1 MREGKPVAPGLK
13 AALDFGPLLVFFAA
27 FFLLKDHP
35 VTIAGT
41 EYQGFV
47 LATAVFVP
55 VLVASMAV
63 LWALTGHLAP
73 MQIATLVLVVVFG
86 GLSVWFNDPR
96 FFKMKPTLIY
106 LLFAAALGFG
116 LMRGKPW
123 LALVMEGAVPM
134 RPEGW
139 VVLTRR
145 LVVFFLFLALANEVI
160 WRNFSD
166 AVWVNF
172 KTFGLSAL
180 LMGFFIAQTR
190 LFARYAPVS
199 GERGPGEGAPP
210 EA

>member
-1 MREGKPVAPGLK
+1 MKEAKPVSPGLK
-13 AALDFGPLLVFFAA
+13 AALDYGPLLVFFAA

-35 VTIAGT
+35 VTLAGR

-47 LATAVFVP
+47 LATAIFVP
-55 VLVASMAV
+55 VLVASMAA

-106 LLFAAALGFG
+106 LLFAAALGVG
-116 LMRGKPW
+116 LLRGKPW
-123 LALVMEGAVPM
+123 LQLVMEGAIPM

-139 VVLTRR
+139 VALSKR
-145 LVVFFLFLALANEVI
+145 LIAFFVFLALANEVI

-166 AVWVNF
+166 ATWVNF
-172 KTFGLSAL
+172 KTFGLTVL
-180 LMGFFIAQTR
+180 LMGFFMGQTK
-190 LFARYAPVS
+190 LITRYAPQN
-199 GERGPGEGAPP
+199 AAQKDDPP

>member
-1 MREGKPVAPGLK
+1 MKEAKPVSPGLK
-13 AALDFGPLLVFFAA
+13 AALDFGPLLVFFGA

-35 VTIAGT
+35 VTLAGR

-47 LATAVFVP
+47 LATAIFVP
-55 VLVASMAV
+55 VLVASMAA

-106 LLFAAALGFG
+106 LLFAAALAVG
-116 LMRGKPW
+116 LLRGKPW
-123 LALVMEGAVPM
+123 LQLVMEGAIPM

-139 VVLTRR
+139 VALSKR
-145 LVVFFLFLALANEVI
+145 LIAFFVFLALANEVI

-166 AVWVNF
+166 ATWVNF
-172 KTFGLSAL
+172 KTFGLTVL
-180 LMGFFIAQTR
+180 LMGFFMGQTK
-190 LFARYAPVS
+190 LITRYAPQN
-199 GERGPGEGAPP
+199 AAQKDDPP